1 MSRYPNIEGG
11 LLTETFTEQL
21 PEGVSGL
28 TTRTTLELDVI
39 EQFNASTE
47 HMRAVQF
54 CIMGKNP
61 DPEIDKVE
69 PAYTLPGLDGSNDR
83 MAGRADHEIDA
94 VVCATT
100 DVLGK
105 IMDKFKMHGAVTS
118 LRKLLVTTTAAL
130 DETTLQ
136 PKATRSQVD
145 AVQIPTTK
153 CDPKTVMV
161 EPKYG
166 GLGHMGKPELIRGST
181 T

>member
-1 MSRYPNIEGG
+1 MSRYPNSEGG
-11 LLTETFTEQL
+11 LLAETFTEQF

-28 TTRTTLELDVI
+28 RTRTTLEFDAI

-47 HMRAVQF
+47 HTRAVQF
-54 CIMGKNP
+54 CNLGKNP

-69 PAYTLPGLDGSNDR
+69 PAYTLTGLDGSNDR
-83 MAGRADHEIDA
+83 MVGSADHEIDA

-100 DVLGK
+100 VVFGK
-105 IMDKFKMHGAVTS
+105 IMDKFKIHGAVAS
-118 LRKLLVTTTAAL
+118 LRTLFVTTTAAL

-136 PKATRSQVD
+136 LKATLSQVD

-166 GLGHMGKPELIRGST
+166 GLGHMGKLALI
-181 T
+181 